1 GDRHDGAQPAVA
13 PHVHLV
19 VHPVHHRARA
29 EEQAGLEGAVRE
41 QVHDRQR
48 VAGGGEAGGEDH
60 VADLAHGG
68 GGQSLLDVVL
78 RAADDRAEQEGDRA
92 DGDHG
97 GPRGGGGVEDQV
109 GPGDEVDAGGDHG

>member
-1 GDRHDGAQPAVA
+1 VCSPSQHRV
-13 PHVHLV
+13 HVEVLACIEGV
-19 VHPVHHRARA
+19 VI
-29 EEQAGLEGAVRE
+29 E

-48 VAGGGEAGGEDH
+48 LAGGAEAGGEDH

-68 GGQSLLDVVL
+68 GGQRLLDVVL

-109 GPGDEVDAGGDHG
+109 GPGDEVDAGGDHGRGVDEGRHRGG